1 MADVSN
7 NNVLSYPTMT
17 RQRADKIQAKE
28 IAYAEDV
35 NAEFDHIVD
44 TYNRLVLLLTG
55 EWGDGT
61 GRIYDL
67 VDNAVSL
74 ANSAI
79 AKANDCVQKSGDTM
93 TGQLNIALVPSSDY
107 NVVNK
112 KYVDD
117 TIDAEL
123 SGPVNRIQQ
132 LEDWKEN
139 LNATQVKLDNAN
151 FASNNVNDGMNE
163 LFISVSSGKAT
174 VAAAITGKG
183 IQTASDASFKQMADN
198 INAILT
204 FNEGTAGGT
213 ATAAD
218 IMYGKTA
225 YARGGLIVGNYIPL
239 DLTDATATSDKIL
252 EGYTAYVGG
261 GKIIGTYVPPRDYP
275 IYGTDTSNAT
285 ATAADIL
292 YGKTAY
298 ARGQLLVGTL
308 QNTEVE
314 EVYGVSNVEPYNISK
329 STYATDTPPDGQSA
343 CDTKQLLSFSTDGNY
358 SVSLITV
365 NTDAGDVYYIES
377 LGVNDT
383 GMYYQASA
391 GGDGNITYKKYRYSL
406 EELGIGTD
414 EKIQDICLGAPGFG
428 GSAAKC
434 VLAILSTI
442 TIRDTYHT
450 YIRLYTYHL
459 SDGGIIGKTYDGE
472 DIIDHFHD
480 MEAPLYEAQRICRS
494 NLDWSKFYIYNR
506 TRTAFG
512 NKIRVDALRIVP
524 TTSKYNVIYN
534 NGSETSSYYS
544 NSTSYVKLTN
554 DDNYLI
560 VTSKNT
566 ASISYTYNLYKTDG
580 YNPPIPITTLS
591 FETPIVFSGDTCI
604 GIKTTVDSS
613 SRFEVTLYNI
623 VKNSTSGGDYTLEKS
638 KVVYIKNTKINNNYK
653 VLGDSYLT
661 PDNKNIIIM
670 VYNNGA
676 TYFAVIS
683 VDDIT
688 MAEADAEIDFKQLTL
703 FGTNS
708 HMSSAETNM
717 VGNLDGTRIQ
727 IYRISTQS
735 VTYNG
740 GLYLYTATN
749 KIDTENIV
757 GLKYKGEYYLKQ
769 GADGLTASAG
779 DVVKSKTFI
788 GSKGVPETGTMEV

>member
-139 LNATQVKLDNAN
+139 LNATQVKLDNVN

-239 DLTDATATSDKIL
+239 DLSDATATSDKIL

-261 GKIIGTYVPPRDYP
+261 GKIIGTYVPPKDYP

-285 ATAADIL
+285 ATEADIA

-298 ARGQLLVGTL
+298 ARGQLLIGTMT
-308 QNTEVE
+308 NTEVE
-314 EVYGVSNVEPYNISK
+314 EIYGLSADGASIKNFNSYLTRDPELNKKLNSGSVFFSK
-329 STYATDTPPDGQSA
+329 NLDYAITTQTDE
-343 CDTKQLLSFSTDGNY
+343 DGNKYIY
-358 SVSLITV
+358 SLPVGQ
-365 NTDAGDVYYIES
+365 DGVY
-377 LGVNDT
+377 V
-383 GMYYQASA
+383 MASTSM
-391 GGDGNITYKKYRYSL
+391 GGETTYKKYRYTDQ
-406 EELGIGTD
+406 EL
-414 EKIQDICLGAPGFG
+414 FG
-428 GSAAKC
+428 GVEGTILEMAIGAGGVDGDPKKC
-434 VLAILSTI
+434 YLYI
-442 TIRDTYHT
+442 IRKEGDKQY
-450 YIRLYTYHL
+450 LYVKTYHL
-459 SDGGIIGKTYDGE
+459 RENGVIGREYAGEETIDLKYVLNLKDRENAVIRIIPCNLSIEKFFIIYVKDSYIYKDAIGIILCKLYNNNVLFGTEKLHQFSDSNVNINYIDIAQNDKYIFNTSNVSYTTPFIKIATDSDYSTSTGYGTANRMFSYNTQKDIFASINTIYTNRLEILKINKMNDVTNSNNIVKTINLATVSGSTDIKFLKAYVYDTFIAVIGRTNSSPFTYRVYIYLKKIDEIADGETINADNEFDIQTTTSSSLVTKEDFDLSKIIYNSNLKIAFQTDIDNIIGVKYKNKIFYAINNELTATSSDVKIGKTFVG
-472 DIIDHFHD
+472 
-480 MEAPLYEAQRICRS
+480 Q
-494 NLDWSKFYIYNR
+494 
-506 TRTAFG
+506 
-512 NKIRVDALRIVP
+512 
-524 TTSKYNVIYN
+524 
-534 NGSETSSYYS
+534 NGTVE
-544 NSTSYVKLTN
+544 K
-554 DDNYLI
+554 
-560 VTSKNT
+560 
-566 ASISYTYNLYKTDG
+566 
-580 YNPPIPITTLS
+580 
-591 FETPIVFSGDTCI
+591 
-604 GIKTTVDSS
+604 GI
-613 SRFEVTLYNI
+613 
-623 VKNSTSGGDYTLEKS
+623 
-638 KVVYIKNTKINNNYK
+638 
-653 VLGDSYLT
+653 
-661 PDNKNIIIM
+661 
-670 VYNNGA
+670 
-676 TYFAVIS
+676 
-683 VDDIT
+683 
-688 MAEADAEIDFKQLTL
+688 
-703 FGTNS
+703 
-708 HMSSAETNM
+708 
-717 VGNLDGTRIQ
+717 
-727 IYRISTQS
+727 
-735 VTYNG
+735 
-740 GLYLYTATN
+740 
-749 KIDTENIV
+749 
-757 GLKYKGEYYLKQ
+757 
-769 GADGLTASAG
+769 
-779 DVVKSKTFI
+779 
-788 GSKGVPETGTMEV
+788 MEV

>member
-139 LNATQVKLDNAN
+139 LNATQVKLDNVN

-239 DLTDATATSDKIL
+239 DLSDATATSDKIL

-261 GKIIGTYVPPRDYP
+261 GKIIGTYVPPKDYP

-285 ATAADIL
+285 ATEADIA

-298 ARGQLLVGTL
+298 ARGQLLIGTMT
-308 QNTEVE
+308 NTEVE
-314 EVYGVSNVEPYNISK
+314 EIYGLSADGASINNFNSYLTRDPELNKKLNSGSVFFSK
-329 STYATDTPPDGQSA
+329 NLDYAITTQTDE
-343 CDTKQLLSFSTDGNY
+343 DGNKYIY
-358 SVSLITV
+358 SLPVGQ
-365 NTDAGDVYYIES
+365 DGVY
-377 LGVNDT
+377 V
-383 GMYYQASA
+383 MASTSM
-391 GGDGNITYKKYRYSL
+391 GGETTYKKYRYTDQ
-406 EELGIGTD
+406 EL
-414 EKIQDICLGAPGFG
+414 FG
-428 GSAAKC
+428 GVEGTILAMAIGAGGVDGDPKKC
-434 VLAILSTI
+434 YLYI
-442 TIRDTYHT
+442 IRKEGDKQY
-450 YIRLYTYHL
+450 LYVKTYHL
-459 SDGGIIGKTYDGE
+459 RENGVIGREYAGEETIDLKYVLNLKDRENAVIRIIPCNLSIEKFFIIYVKDNYISNNAIGIILCKLYNNNVLFGTEKFYQFSGINVNINYIDIAQNDKYIFNTSNVSYTTPFIKIATDRDYSTSIGYGTANRMFSYNTQKDIFASINPIYTNRLEILKINKMNDVTNTSNLVKTINLATVSGSTDIYFLKAYVYDTFIAVIGRTKFSPFTYRVYIYLKKIDEIADGETINADNEFDIRTTTSSGLVTKEDLDLSKIIYNSNLKITFQTDTDNIIGVKYKNKIFYAINNELTATSSDVKIGKTFVG
-472 DIIDHFHD
+472 
-480 MEAPLYEAQRICRS
+480 Q
-494 NLDWSKFYIYNR
+494 
-506 TRTAFG
+506 
-512 NKIRVDALRIVP
+512 
-524 TTSKYNVIYN
+524 
-534 NGSETSSYYS
+534 NGTVE
-544 NSTSYVKLTN
+544 K
-554 DDNYLI
+554 
-560 VTSKNT
+560 
-566 ASISYTYNLYKTDG
+566 
-580 YNPPIPITTLS
+580 
-591 FETPIVFSGDTCI
+591 
-604 GIKTTVDSS
+604 GI
-613 SRFEVTLYNI
+613 
-623 VKNSTSGGDYTLEKS
+623 
-638 KVVYIKNTKINNNYK
+638 
-653 VLGDSYLT
+653 
-661 PDNKNIIIM
+661 
-670 VYNNGA
+670 
-676 TYFAVIS
+676 
-683 VDDIT
+683 
-688 MAEADAEIDFKQLTL
+688 
-703 FGTNS
+703 
-708 HMSSAETNM
+708 
-717 VGNLDGTRIQ
+717 
-727 IYRISTQS
+727 
-735 VTYNG
+735 
-740 GLYLYTATN
+740 
-749 KIDTENIV
+749 
-757 GLKYKGEYYLKQ
+757 
-769 GADGLTASAG
+769 
-779 DVVKSKTFI
+779 
-788 GSKGVPETGTMEV
+788 MEV

>member
-139 LNATQVKLDNAN
+139 LNATQVKLDNVN

-239 DLTDATATSDKIL
+239 DLSDATATSDKIL

-261 GKIIGTYVPPRDYP
+261 GKIIGTYVPPKDYP

-285 ATAADIL
+285 ATEADIA

-298 ARGQLLVGTL
+298 ARGQLLIGTMT
-308 QNTEVE
+308 NTEVE
-314 EVYGVSNVEPYNISK
+314 EIYGLSADGASIKNFNSYLTTDPELNKKLNSGSVFFSK
-329 STYATDTPPDGQSA
+329 NLDYAITTQTDE
-343 CDTKQLLSFSTDGNY
+343 DGNKYIY
-358 SVSLITV
+358 SLPVGQ
-365 NTDAGDVYYIES
+365 DGVY
-377 LGVNDT
+377 V
-383 GMYYQASA
+383 MASTNM
-391 GGDGNITYKKYRYSL
+391 GGETTYKKYRYTDQ
-406 EELGIGTD
+406 EL
-414 EKIQDICLGAPGFG
+414 FG
-428 GSAAKC
+428 GVEGTILAMAIGAGGVDGDPKKC
-434 VLAILSTI
+434 YLYI
-442 TIRDTYHT
+442 IRKEGDKQY
-450 YIRLYTYHL
+450 LYVKTYHL
-459 SDGGIIGKTYDGE
+459 RENGVIGREYAGEETIDLKYVLNLKDRENAVIRIIPCNLSIEKFFIIYVKDSYISNNAIGIILCKLYNNNVLFGTEKLYQFSGINVNINYIDIAQNDKYIFNTSNVSYTTPFIKIATDSDYSTSIGYATANRMFSYNTQKDIFASINTSDTNRLEILKINKMNDVTNPNNIVKTINLATVAGSTNIYFLKAYVYDTFIAVIGRTNFSPFTYRVYIYLKKIDEIADGETINADNEFDIQTTTSSSLVTKEDFDLSKIIYNSNLKITFQTDTDNIIGVKYKNKIFYAINNELTATTSDVKIGKT
-472 DIIDHFHD
+472 F
-480 MEAPLYEAQRICRS
+480 
-494 NLDWSKFYIYNR
+494 
-506 TRTAFG
+506 
-512 NKIRVDALRIVP
+512 
-524 TTSKYNVIYN
+524 
-534 NGSETSSYYS
+534 
-544 NSTSYVKLTN
+544 
-554 DDNYLI
+554 
-560 VTSKNT
+560 
-566 ASISYTYNLYKTDG
+566 
-580 YNPPIPITTLS
+580 
-591 FETPIVFSGDTCI
+591 
-604 GIKTTVDSS
+604 
-613 SRFEVTLYNI
+613 
-623 VKNSTSGGDYTLEKS
+623 
-638 KVVYIKNTKINNNYK
+638 
-653 VLGDSYLT
+653 
-661 PDNKNIIIM
+661 
-670 VYNNGA
+670 
-676 TYFAVIS
+676 
-683 VDDIT
+683 
-688 MAEADAEIDFKQLTL
+688 
-703 FGTNS
+703 
-708 HMSSAETNM
+708 
-717 VGNLDGTRIQ
+717 VGQ
-727 IYRISTQS
+727 
-735 VTYNG
+735 
-740 GLYLYTATN
+740 
-749 KIDTENIV
+749 
-757 GLKYKGEYYLKQ
+757 
-769 GADGLTASAG
+769 
-779 DVVKSKTFI
+779 
-788 GSKGVPETGTMEV
+788 TGTVEKGIMEV

>member
-139 LNATQVKLDNAN
+139 LNATQVKLDNVN

-204 FNEGTAGGT
+204 FNEGTSGGT
-213 ATAAD
+213 ATAED

-225 YARGGLIVGNYIPL
+225 YARGGLIVGSYIPL

-298 ARGQLLVGTL
+298 ARGQYLIGTM
-308 QNTEVE
+308 QNTDVE

-329 STYATDTPPDGQSA
+329 STYATDTPPDGQPA
-343 CDTKQLLSFSTDGNY
+343 CASKVKVCFSKDGNF

-365 NTDAGDVYYIES
+365 NTDSGTKYYIES
-377 LGVNDT
+377 LGVNDK
-383 GMYYQASA
+383 GMYYQASS
-391 GGDGNITYKKYRYSL
+391 GGDGNVTYKKYRYSL

-414 EKIQDICLGAPGFG
+414 ETIQDICLGAPGFG
-428 GSAAKC
+428 GSATKC
-434 VLAILSTI
+434 VLAILSTKVIEKI
-442 TIRDTYHT
+442 THT

-459 SDGGIIGKTYDGE
+459 SDGGLIGKTYTGE
-472 DIIDHFHD
+472 DVIEHVHEITDKNYKG
-480 MEAPLYEAQRICRS
+480 AKICGS
-494 NLDWSKFYIYNR
+494 NLDWSRFYVASIGYNTSSR
-506 TRTAFG
+506 
-512 NKIRVDALRIVP
+512 NNLSIDILKIIP
-524 TTSKYNVIYN
+524 TTNNYNVIYT
-534 NGSETSSYYS
+534 NGVPSYYA
-544 NSTSYVKLTN
+544 SYGGVSLLKTTN
-554 DDNYLI
+554 DDIYL
-560 VTSKNT
+560 VATSKNGST
-566 ASISYTYNLYKTDG
+566 GDFMNTVFSLDNDNSPTSKVN
-580 YNPPIPITTLS
+580 LS
-591 FETPIVFSGDTCI
+591 FETLGIIAGNMCITVRESPSDTTGKNRFPIYI
-604 GIKTTVDSS
+604 
-613 SRFEVTLYNI
+613 YNI
-623 VKNSTSGGDYTLEKS
+623 IKSPTFNLEKLKTIYINDTRIS
-638 KVVYIKNTKINNNYK
+638 KEDRVQMC
-653 VLGDSYLT
+653 SYMT
-661 PDNKNIIIM
+661 PDNKNFIISI
-670 VYNNGA
+670 NKSNA
-676 TYFAVIS
+676 TYLAIIDVDAVLA
-683 VDDIT
+683 
-688 MAEADAEIDFKQLTL
+688 AEDGAEIQFKQFTL
-703 FGTNS
+703 VNPITLN
-708 HMSSAETNM
+708 AYVEDRM
-717 VGNLDGTRIQ
+717 VGNSDGTRIQ
-727 IYRISTQS
+727 FYRTASADYMDKI
-735 VTYNG
+735 G
-740 GLYLYTATN
+740 LYTATN

-757 GLKYKGEYYLKQ
+757 GLKYKGEYYMKQ
-769 GADGLTASAG
+769 SSNGLTASAG
-779 DVVKSKTFI
+779 DVVKSKIFI

>member
-74 ANSAI
+74 ANSAL

-139 LNATQVKLDNAN
+139 LNATQVKLDNVN

-239 DLTDATATSDKIL
+239 DLSDATATSDKIL

-261 GKIIGTYVPPRDYP
+261 GKIIGTYVPPKDYP

-285 ATAADIL
+285 ATEADIA

-298 ARGQLLVGTL
+298 ARGQLLIGTMT
-308 QNTEVE
+308 NTEVE
-314 EVYGVSNVEPYNISK
+314 EIYGLSADGASIKNFNSYLTRDPELNKKLNSGSVFFSK
-329 STYATDTPPDGQSA
+329 NLDYAITTQTDE
-343 CDTKQLLSFSTDGNY
+343 DGNKYIY
-358 SVSLITV
+358 SLPVGQ
-365 NTDAGDVYYIES
+365 DGVY
-377 LGVNDT
+377 V
-383 GMYYQASA
+383 MASTSM
-391 GGDGNITYKKYRYSL
+391 GGETTYKKYRYTDQ
-406 EELGIGTD
+406 EL
-414 EKIQDICLGAPGFG
+414 FG
-428 GSAAKC
+428 GVEGTILAMAIGAGGVDGDPKKC
-434 VLAILSTI
+434 YLYI
-442 TIRDTYHT
+442 IRKEGDKQY
-450 YIRLYTYHL
+450 LYVKTYHL
-459 SDGGIIGKTYDGE
+459 RENGVIGREYAGEETIDLKYVLNLKDRENAVIRIIPCNLSIEKFFIIYVKDNYIGNNAIGIILCKLYNNNVLFGTEKLYQFSGINVNINYIDIAQNDKYIFNTSNVSYTTPFIKIATDSDYSTSIGYGIANRMFSYNTQKDIFASINTPYTNRLEILKINKMNDVTNSNNIVKTINLATVSGSTDIYFLKAYVYDTFIAVIGRTNFSPFTYRVYIYLKKIDEIADGETINADNEFDIQTTTSSSLVTKEDFDLSKIIYNSNLKITFQTDTDNIIGVKYKNKIFYAINNELTATSSDVKIGKTFVG
-472 DIIDHFHD
+472 
-480 MEAPLYEAQRICRS
+480 Q
-494 NLDWSKFYIYNR
+494 
-506 TRTAFG
+506 
-512 NKIRVDALRIVP
+512 
-524 TTSKYNVIYN
+524 
-534 NGSETSSYYS
+534 NGTVE
-544 NSTSYVKLTN
+544 K
-554 DDNYLI
+554 
-560 VTSKNT
+560 
-566 ASISYTYNLYKTDG
+566 
-580 YNPPIPITTLS
+580 
-591 FETPIVFSGDTCI
+591 
-604 GIKTTVDSS
+604 GI
-613 SRFEVTLYNI
+613 
-623 VKNSTSGGDYTLEKS
+623 
-638 KVVYIKNTKINNNYK
+638 
-653 VLGDSYLT
+653 
-661 PDNKNIIIM
+661 
-670 VYNNGA
+670 
-676 TYFAVIS
+676 
-683 VDDIT
+683 
-688 MAEADAEIDFKQLTL
+688 
-703 FGTNS
+703 
-708 HMSSAETNM
+708 
-717 VGNLDGTRIQ
+717 
-727 IYRISTQS
+727 
-735 VTYNG
+735 
-740 GLYLYTATN
+740 
-749 KIDTENIV
+749 
-757 GLKYKGEYYLKQ
+757 
-769 GADGLTASAG
+769 
-779 DVVKSKTFI
+779 
-788 GSKGVPETGTMEV
+788 MEV

>member
-74 ANSAI
+74 ANSAL

-132 LEDWKEN
+132 LEDWKKN
-139 LNATQVKLDNAN
+139 LNATQVKLDNVN

-239 DLTDATATSDKIL
+239 DLSDATATSDKIL

-261 GKIIGTYVPPRDYP
+261 GKIIGTYVPPKDYP

-285 ATAADIL
+285 ATEADIA

-298 ARGQLLVGTL
+298 ARGQLLIGTMT
-308 QNTEVE
+308 NTEVE
-314 EVYGVSNVEPYNISK
+314 EIYGLSADGASIKNFNSYLTTDPELNKKLNSGSVFFSK
-329 STYATDTPPDGQSA
+329 NLDYAITTQTDE
-343 CDTKQLLSFSTDGNY
+343 DGNNYIY
-358 SVSLITV
+358 SLPVGQ
-365 NTDAGDVYYIES
+365 DGVY
-377 LGVNDT
+377 V
-383 GMYYQASA
+383 MASTSM
-391 GGDGNITYKKYRYSL
+391 GGETTYKKYRYTDQ
-406 EELGIGTD
+406 EL
-414 EKIQDICLGAPGFG
+414 FG
-428 GSAAKC
+428 GVEGTISAMAIGAGGVDGDPKKC
-434 VLAILSTI
+434 YLYI
-442 TIRDTYHT
+442 IRKEGDKQY
-450 YIRLYTYHL
+450 LYVKTYHL
-459 SDGGIIGKTYDGE
+459 RENGVIGREYSGEETIDLKYVLDLKESAGHYIRVIPCNLSIEKFFILYRKDNYIGNRGIGIILCRLYNNNVLFGTENLYQATTNDPKITYLNITQNDKYIFNTADASYITPFIKIAPENDYSIKKGYAPASRVFSYNTQKDIFASINTIYTNRLEILKINTTNEKTDVTNSNNIVKTIKLATVSGSTDIKFLKAYVYDTFIAVIGRPNYSPFTYRVYIYSKKIDEIADGETINADNEFDIQTTTSSRLVTKEDLDLSKIIYNSKLKITFQTDTDNIIGVKYKNKIFYAINNELTATTSDVKIGKTFVG
-472 DIIDHFHD
+472 
-480 MEAPLYEAQRICRS
+480 Q
-494 NLDWSKFYIYNR
+494 
-506 TRTAFG
+506 
-512 NKIRVDALRIVP
+512 
-524 TTSKYNVIYN
+524 
-534 NGSETSSYYS
+534 NGTVE
-544 NSTSYVKLTN
+544 K
-554 DDNYLI
+554 
-560 VTSKNT
+560 
-566 ASISYTYNLYKTDG
+566 
-580 YNPPIPITTLS
+580 
-591 FETPIVFSGDTCI
+591 
-604 GIKTTVDSS
+604 GI
-613 SRFEVTLYNI
+613 
-623 VKNSTSGGDYTLEKS
+623 
-638 KVVYIKNTKINNNYK
+638 
-653 VLGDSYLT
+653 
-661 PDNKNIIIM
+661 
-670 VYNNGA
+670 
-676 TYFAVIS
+676 
-683 VDDIT
+683 
-688 MAEADAEIDFKQLTL
+688 
-703 FGTNS
+703 
-708 HMSSAETNM
+708 
-717 VGNLDGTRIQ
+717 
-727 IYRISTQS
+727 
-735 VTYNG
+735 
-740 GLYLYTATN
+740 
-749 KIDTENIV
+749 
-757 GLKYKGEYYLKQ
+757 
-769 GADGLTASAG
+769 
-779 DVVKSKTFI
+779 
-788 GSKGVPETGTMEV
+788 MEV

>member
-79 AKANDCVQKSGDTM
+79 AKANGCVQKSGDTM

-139 LNATQVKLDNAN
+139 LNATQVKLDNVN

-239 DLTDATATSDKIL
+239 DLSDATATSDKIL

-261 GKIIGTYVPPRDYP
+261 GKIIGTYVPPREYP
-275 IYGTDTSNAT
+275 VYGTDTSNAT
-285 ATAADIL
+285 ATEADIM

-298 ARGQLLVGTL
+298 ARGQLLTGTMR
-308 QNTEVE
+308 NTEVE
-314 EVYGVSNVEPYNISK
+314 EIYGINADSLNLKELSLMKTDPITKETITRNLIAFSKNNKYCVS
-329 STYATDTPPDGQSA
+329 AT
-343 CDTKQLLSFSTDGNY
+343 
-358 SVSLITV
+358 TV
-365 NTDAGDVYYIES
+365 NGVKYIES
-377 LGVNDT
+377 YAINEKGLYV
-383 GMYYQASA
+383 QQSSSI
-391 GGDGNITYKKYRYSL
+391 GGNVTTKKYRYTYSELGL
-406 EELGIGTD
+406 EENENIVDIAFSCSGVRNVATDCYLILLTGIYSSTD
-414 EKIQDICLGAPGFG
+414 KN
-428 GSAAKC
+428 
-434 VLAILSTI
+434 
-442 TIRDTYHT
+442 YHFKV
-450 YIRLYTYHL
+450 RVYTYHL
-459 SDGGIIGKTYDGE
+459 KENGVIGKEYDNQLYIVENANDEVYSTPNPNDPNYKLVTPNLKDNMFFVAGVVKTNIIGQSGYHKVYKYTIFELTDGVSLSKTTFTGDTDKEY
-472 DIIDHFHD
+472 
-480 MEAPLYEAQRICRS
+480 YEVPE
-494 NLDWSKFYIYNR
+494 KIY
-506 TRTAFG
+506 F
-512 NKIRVDALRIVP
+512 
-524 TTSKYNVIYN
+524 
-534 NGSETSSYYS
+534 
-544 NSTSYVKLTN
+544 TN
-554 DDNYLI
+554 DDKYAMAQQNSLPYYI
-560 VTSKNT
+560 
-566 ASISYTYNLYKTDG
+566 
-580 YNPPIPITTLS
+580 
-591 FETPIVFSGDTCI
+591 F
-604 GIKTTVDSS
+604 TVDSNYNPSFMYDNINDITLINIPNKNVFLGTS
-613 SRFEVTLYNI
+613 SSTINVYQAEFTESQNKPTITSLKSISVNYQDKLNYTKTLDIVNGLAMIDNKTLLAIALSYESINGDYGYRRAWVITLDIGEILNAESGSSVEIKSAQQLPYVYNL
-623 VKNSTSGGDYTLEKS
+623 NSTEYPIVPDINYTNIFIKYGTTALFRVSQEVDVSDIIGVKYKDKIFYALDYR
-638 KVVYIKNTKINNNYK
+638 
-653 VLGDSYLT
+653 
-661 PDNKNIIIM
+661 
-670 VYNNGA
+670 
-676 TYFAVIS
+676 
-683 VDDIT
+683 
-688 MAEADAEIDFKQLTL
+688 QLTAIA
-703 FGTNS
+703 S
-708 HMSSAETNM
+708 D
-717 VGNLDGTRIQ
+717 V
-727 IYRISTQS
+727 
-735 VTYNG
+735 
-740 GLYLYTATN
+740 
-749 KIDTENIV
+749 
-757 GLKYKGEYYLKQ
+757 KQ
-769 GADGLTASAG
+769 G
-779 DVVKSKTFI
+779 KTFI
-788 GSKGVPETGTMEV
+788 GSKGVPEMGTMEV

>member
-28 IAYAEDV
+28 VAYAEDV

-139 LNATQVKLDNAN
+139 LNATQVKLDNVN

-239 DLTDATATSDKIL
+239 DLSDATATSDKIL

-261 GKIIGTYVPPRDYP
+261 GKIIGTYVPPKDYP

-285 ATAADIL
+285 ATEADIA

-298 ARGQLLVGTL
+298 ARGQLLIGTMT
-308 QNTEVE
+308 NTEVE
-314 EVYGVSNVEPYNISK
+314 EIYGLSADGASINNFNSYLTRDPELNKKLNSGSVFFSK
-329 STYATDTPPDGQSA
+329 NLDYAITTQTDE
-343 CDTKQLLSFSTDGNY
+343 DGNKYIY
-358 SVSLITV
+358 SLPVGQ
-365 NTDAGDVYYIES
+365 DGVY
-377 LGVNDT
+377 V
-383 GMYYQASA
+383 MASTSM
-391 GGDGNITYKKYRYSL
+391 GGETTYKKYRYTDQ
-406 EELGIGTD
+406 EL
-414 EKIQDICLGAPGFG
+414 FG
-428 GSAAKC
+428 GVEGTILAMAIGAGGVDGDPKKC
-434 VLAILSTI
+434 YLYI
-442 TIRDTYHT
+442 IRKEGDKQY
-450 YIRLYTYHL
+450 LYVKTYHL
-459 SDGGIIGKTYDGE
+459 RENGVIGREYAGEETIDLKYVLNLKDRENAVIRIIPCNLSIEKFFIIYVKDNYIYKDAIGIILCKLYNNNVLFGTEKLHQFSDSNVNINYIDIAQNDKYIFNTSNVSYTTPFIKIATDSDYSTSTGYGTANRMFSYNTQKDIFASINTIYTNRLEILKINKMNDVTNSNNIVKTINLATVSGSTDIKFLKAYVYDTFIAVIGRTNSSPFTYRVYIYLKKIDEIADGETINADNEFDIQTTTSSSLVTKEDFDLSKIIYNSNLKIAFQTDIDNIIGVKYKNKIFYAINNELTATSSDVKIGKTFVG
-472 DIIDHFHD
+472 
-480 MEAPLYEAQRICRS
+480 Q
-494 NLDWSKFYIYNR
+494 
-506 TRTAFG
+506 
-512 NKIRVDALRIVP
+512 
-524 TTSKYNVIYN
+524 
-534 NGSETSSYYS
+534 NGTVE
-544 NSTSYVKLTN
+544 K
-554 DDNYLI
+554 
-560 VTSKNT
+560 
-566 ASISYTYNLYKTDG
+566 
-580 YNPPIPITTLS
+580 
-591 FETPIVFSGDTCI
+591 
-604 GIKTTVDSS
+604 GI
-613 SRFEVTLYNI
+613 
-623 VKNSTSGGDYTLEKS
+623 
-638 KVVYIKNTKINNNYK
+638 
-653 VLGDSYLT
+653 
-661 PDNKNIIIM
+661 
-670 VYNNGA
+670 
-676 TYFAVIS
+676 
-683 VDDIT
+683 
-688 MAEADAEIDFKQLTL
+688 
-703 FGTNS
+703 
-708 HMSSAETNM
+708 
-717 VGNLDGTRIQ
+717 
-727 IYRISTQS
+727 
-735 VTYNG
+735 
-740 GLYLYTATN
+740 
-749 KIDTENIV
+749 
-757 GLKYKGEYYLKQ
+757 
-769 GADGLTASAG
+769 
-779 DVVKSKTFI
+779 
-788 GSKGVPETGTMEV
+788 MEV

>member
-139 LNATQVKLDNAN
+139 LNATQVKLDNVN

-239 DLTDATATSDKIL
+239 DLSDATATSDKIL

-261 GKIIGTYVPPRDYP
+261 GKIIGTYVPPKDYP

-285 ATAADIL
+285 ATEADIA

-298 ARGQLLVGTL
+298 ARGQLLIGTMT
-308 QNTEVE
+308 NTEVE
-314 EVYGVSNVEPYNISK
+314 EIYGLSADGASINNFNSYLTRDPELNKKLNSGSVFFSK
-329 STYATDTPPDGQSA
+329 NLDYAITTQTDE
-343 CDTKQLLSFSTDGNY
+343 DGNKYIY
-358 SVSLITV
+358 SLPVGQ
-365 NTDAGDVYYIES
+365 DGVY
-377 LGVNDT
+377 V
-383 GMYYQASA
+383 MASTSM
-391 GGDGNITYKKYRYSL
+391 GGETTYKKYRYTDQ
-406 EELGIGTD
+406 EL
-414 EKIQDICLGAPGFG
+414 FG
-428 GSAAKC
+428 GVEGTILAMAIGAGGVDGDPKKC
-434 VLAILSTI
+434 YLYI
-442 TIRDTYHT
+442 IRKEGDKQY
-450 YIRLYTYHL
+450 LYVKTYHL
-459 SDGGIIGKTYDGE
+459 RENGVIGREYAGEETIDLKYVLNLKDRENAVIRIIPCNLSIEKFFIIYVKDNYIGNNAIGIILCKLYNNNVLFGTEKLYQFSGINVNINYIDIAQNDKYIFNTSNVSYTTPFIKIATDSDYSTSIGYGTANRMFSYNTQKDIFASINPIYTNRLEILKINKMNDVTNTSNLVKTINLATVSGSTDIYFLKAYVYDTFIAVIGRTKFSPFTYRVYIYLKKIDEIADGETINADNEFDIRTTTSSGLVTKEDLDLSKIIYNSNLKITFQTDTDNIIGVKYKNKIFYAINNELTATSSDVKIGKTFVG
-472 DIIDHFHD
+472 
-480 MEAPLYEAQRICRS
+480 Q
-494 NLDWSKFYIYNR
+494 
-506 TRTAFG
+506 
-512 NKIRVDALRIVP
+512 
-524 TTSKYNVIYN
+524 
-534 NGSETSSYYS
+534 NGTVE
-544 NSTSYVKLTN
+544 K
-554 DDNYLI
+554 
-560 VTSKNT
+560 
-566 ASISYTYNLYKTDG
+566 
-580 YNPPIPITTLS
+580 
-591 FETPIVFSGDTCI
+591 
-604 GIKTTVDSS
+604 GI
-613 SRFEVTLYNI
+613 
-623 VKNSTSGGDYTLEKS
+623 
-638 KVVYIKNTKINNNYK
+638 
-653 VLGDSYLT
+653 
-661 PDNKNIIIM
+661 
-670 VYNNGA
+670 
-676 TYFAVIS
+676 
-683 VDDIT
+683 
-688 MAEADAEIDFKQLTL
+688 
-703 FGTNS
+703 
-708 HMSSAETNM
+708 
-717 VGNLDGTRIQ
+717 
-727 IYRISTQS
+727 
-735 VTYNG
+735 
-740 GLYLYTATN
+740 
-749 KIDTENIV
+749 
-757 GLKYKGEYYLKQ
+757 
-769 GADGLTASAG
+769 
-779 DVVKSKTFI
+779 
-788 GSKGVPETGTMEV
+788 MEV

>member
-7 NNVLSYPTMT
+7 NNLLPYPTMT

-139 LNATQVKLDNAN
+139 LNATQVKLDNVN

-239 DLTDATATSDKIL
+239 DLSDATATSDKIL

-261 GKIIGTYVPPRDYP
+261 GKIIGTYVPPKDYP

-285 ATAADIL
+285 ATEADIA

-298 ARGQLLVGTL
+298 ARGQLLIGTMT
-308 QNTEVE
+308 NTEVE
-314 EVYGVSNVEPYNISK
+314 EIYGLSADGASIKNFNSYLTRDPELNKKLNSGSVFFSK
-329 STYATDTPPDGQSA
+329 NLDYAITTQTDE
-343 CDTKQLLSFSTDGNY
+343 DGNKYIY
-358 SVSLITV
+358 SLPVGQ
-365 NTDAGDVYYIES
+365 DGVY
-377 LGVNDT
+377 V
-383 GMYYQASA
+383 MASTSM
-391 GGDGNITYKKYRYSL
+391 GGETTYKKYRYTDQ
-406 EELGIGTD
+406 EL
-414 EKIQDICLGAPGFG
+414 FG
-428 GSAAKC
+428 GVEGTILAMAIGAGGVDGDPKKC
-434 VLAILSTI
+434 YLYI
-442 TIRDTYHT
+442 IRKEGDKQY
-450 YIRLYTYHL
+450 LYVKTYHL
-459 SDGGIIGKTYDGE
+459 RENGVIGREYAGEETIDLKYVLNLKDRENAVIRIIPCNLSIEKFFIIYVKDSYIYKDAIGIILCKLYNNNVLFGTEKLHQFSDSNVNINYIDIAQNDKYIFNTSNVSYTTPFIKIATDSDYSTSTGYGTANRMFSYNTQKDIFASINTIYTNRLEILKINKMNDVTNSNNIVKTINLATVSGSTDIKFLKAYVYDTFIAVIGRTNSSPFTYRVYIYLKKIDEIADGETINADNEFDIRTTTSSSLVTKEDFDLSKIIYNSNLKIAFQTDIDNIIGVKYKNKIFYAINNELTATSSDVKIGKTFVG
-472 DIIDHFHD
+472 
-480 MEAPLYEAQRICRS
+480 Q
-494 NLDWSKFYIYNR
+494 
-506 TRTAFG
+506 
-512 NKIRVDALRIVP
+512 
-524 TTSKYNVIYN
+524 
-534 NGSETSSYYS
+534 NGTVE
-544 NSTSYVKLTN
+544 K
-554 DDNYLI
+554 
-560 VTSKNT
+560 
-566 ASISYTYNLYKTDG
+566 
-580 YNPPIPITTLS
+580 
-591 FETPIVFSGDTCI
+591 
-604 GIKTTVDSS
+604 GI
-613 SRFEVTLYNI
+613 
-623 VKNSTSGGDYTLEKS
+623 
-638 KVVYIKNTKINNNYK
+638 
-653 VLGDSYLT
+653 
-661 PDNKNIIIM
+661 
-670 VYNNGA
+670 
-676 TYFAVIS
+676 
-683 VDDIT
+683 
-688 MAEADAEIDFKQLTL
+688 
-703 FGTNS
+703 
-708 HMSSAETNM
+708 
-717 VGNLDGTRIQ
+717 
-727 IYRISTQS
+727 
-735 VTYNG
+735 
-740 GLYLYTATN
+740 
-749 KIDTENIV
+749 
-757 GLKYKGEYYLKQ
+757 
-769 GADGLTASAG
+769 
-779 DVVKSKTFI
+779 
-788 GSKGVPETGTMEV
+788 MEV

>member
-79 AKANDCVQKSGDTM
+79 AKANGCVQKSGDTM

-139 LNATQVKLDNAN
+139 LNATQVKLDNVN

-239 DLTDATATSDKIL
+239 DLSDATATSDKIL

-261 GKIIGTYVPPRDYP
+261 GKIIGTYVPPKDYP

-285 ATAADIL
+285 ATEADIA

-298 ARGQLLVGTL
+298 ARGQLLIGTMT
-308 QNTEVE
+308 NTEVE
-314 EVYGVSNVEPYNISK
+314 EIYGLSADGANINNFNSYLTRDPELNKKLNSGSVFFSK
-329 STYATDTPPDGQSA
+329 NLDYAITTQTDE
-343 CDTKQLLSFSTDGNY
+343 DGNKYIY
-358 SVSLITV
+358 SLPVGQ
-365 NTDAGDVYYIES
+365 DGVY
-377 LGVNDT
+377 V
-383 GMYYQASA
+383 MASTSM
-391 GGDGNITYKKYRYSL
+391 GGETTYKKYRYTDQ
-406 EELGIGTD
+406 EL
-414 EKIQDICLGAPGFG
+414 FG
-428 GSAAKC
+428 GVEGTILAMAIGAGGVDGDPKKC
-434 VLAILSTI
+434 YLYI
-442 TIRDTYHT
+442 IRKEGDKQY
-450 YIRLYTYHL
+450 LYVKTYHL
-459 SDGGIIGKTYDGE
+459 RENGVIGREYAGEETIDLKYVLNLKDRENAVIRIIPCNLSIEKFFIIYVKDSYISKNAIGIILCKLYNNNVLFGTEKLHQFSDSNVNINYIDIAQNDKYIFNTSNVSYTTPFIKIATDSDYSTSTGYGTANRMFSYNTQKDIFASINTIYTNRLEILKINKMNDVTNSNNIVKTINLATVSGSTDIKFLKAYVYDTFIAVIGRTNFSPFTYRVYIYSKKIDEIADGETINADNEFDIQTTTSSSLVTKEDFDLSKIIYNSNLKITFQTDTDNIIGVKYKNKIFYAINNELTATSSDVKIGKTFVG
-472 DIIDHFHD
+472 
-480 MEAPLYEAQRICRS
+480 Q
-494 NLDWSKFYIYNR
+494 
-506 TRTAFG
+506 
-512 NKIRVDALRIVP
+512 
-524 TTSKYNVIYN
+524 
-534 NGSETSSYYS
+534 NGTVE
-544 NSTSYVKLTN
+544 K
-554 DDNYLI
+554 
-560 VTSKNT
+560 
-566 ASISYTYNLYKTDG
+566 
-580 YNPPIPITTLS
+580 
-591 FETPIVFSGDTCI
+591 
-604 GIKTTVDSS
+604 GI
-613 SRFEVTLYNI
+613 
-623 VKNSTSGGDYTLEKS
+623 
-638 KVVYIKNTKINNNYK
+638 
-653 VLGDSYLT
+653 
-661 PDNKNIIIM
+661 
-670 VYNNGA
+670 
-676 TYFAVIS
+676 
-683 VDDIT
+683 
-688 MAEADAEIDFKQLTL
+688 
-703 FGTNS
+703 
-708 HMSSAETNM
+708 
-717 VGNLDGTRIQ
+717 
-727 IYRISTQS
+727 
-735 VTYNG
+735 
-740 GLYLYTATN
+740 
-749 KIDTENIV
+749 
-757 GLKYKGEYYLKQ
+757 
-769 GADGLTASAG
+769 
-779 DVVKSKTFI
+779 
-788 GSKGVPETGTMEV
+788 MEV